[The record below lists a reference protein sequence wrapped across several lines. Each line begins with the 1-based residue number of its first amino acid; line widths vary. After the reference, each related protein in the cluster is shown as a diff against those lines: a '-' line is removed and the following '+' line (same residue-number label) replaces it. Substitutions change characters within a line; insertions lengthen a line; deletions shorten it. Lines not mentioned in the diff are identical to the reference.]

1 MQIGREKGMKDR
13 QCVRDRINR
22 LRLLML
28 ERRMEALLVTRR
40 ENVQYLTGF
49 TGSSGS
55 VLVSLKRLLLV
66 TDFRYML
73 QAGAEAPGVSL
84 AIQKKEWA
92 STIKKAAERIGAGRL
107 WFDESGVTVEAAG
120 RLKKAGLAVKG
131 APDIVAELRQKKD
144 EAELSAIRRAILRA
158 EESFLEIRRL
168 IRPGATERDIAIRL
182 EYLMRSKGARRQAFE
197 TIVASG
203 TNGAMPH
210 ASTTARCIRQGDLV
224 TIDFGAEA
232 DGYYCDITRTVCA
245 GRPTKKQREVHG
257 IVQAARQAAI
267 DSIRPGTECSAVDAV
282 ARRIIKKAGY
292 GRYFGHA
299 TGHGVGL
306 MVHEGPVVSA
316 RSRSRM
322 DAGMVVTIEPGIY
335 IPGWGGVRIED
346 MVLVTDTGA
355 EVLTSLP
362 RDLL

>member
-1 MQIGREKGMKDR
+1 MRE
-13 QCVRDRINR
+13 RIDR
-22 LRLLML
+22 LRSLML
-28 ERRMEALLVTRR
+28 ERRIEALLVTRR

-55 VLVSLKRLLLV
+55 VLVSPKRMVLI

-73 QAGAEAPGVSL
+73 QARAEAPGMQLV
-84 AIQKKEWA
+84 IQKNEWTLA
-92 STIKKAAERIGAGRL
+92 VKKAAERIGAGKL
-107 WFDESGVTVEAAG
+107 WFDESSVTVETAG
-120 RLKKAGLAVKG
+120 RLRKAGLSLKG
-131 APDIVAELRQKKD
+131 SPDIVAELRQKKD
-144 EAELSAIRRAILRA
+144 EAELSAIRRAIRRA

-168 IRPGATERDIAIRL
+168 IRPGAKERDIAIRL

-203 TNGAMPH
+203 RNGAMPH
-210 ASTTARCIRQGDLV
+210 ASTTDRCIRQGDLV

-245 GRPTKKQREVHG
+245 GRPTKKQREIHG

-267 DSIRPGTECSAVDAV
+267 ALIRPGAECSDVDAE
-282 ARRIIKKAGY
+282 ARRIIKNAGY

-316 RSRSRM
+316 RSKTRM
-322 DAGMVVTIEPGIY
+322 GAGMVVTIEPGIY

-346 MVLVTDTGA
+346 MVLVTETGA
-355 EVLTSLP
+355 EVMTSLA
-362 RDLL
+362 RDL